1 MGKIFIKDLE
11 IETVIGIYEWERE
24 VRQLISVKIEMTVDT
39 KKAARSDKVEDSLDY
54 KKVCKRIS
62 SLTKN
67 LKSKLIEN
75 LAHKI
80 AETILSEFSASNVIV
95 TVEKPG
101 ALRGTK
107 SVGVVIE
114 RP

>member
-1 MGKIFIKDLE
+1 MDKIFIKDLE

-24 VRQLISVKIEMTVDT
+24 VRQLISINIEMTVDT

-54 KKVCKRIS
+54 KKVCKRII
-62 SLTKN
+62 SLTKHS
-67 LKSKLIEN
+67 KSKLIEN

-101 ALRGTK
+101 ALRGSK
-107 SVGVVIE
+107 SVGIVIE

>member
-1 MGKIFIKDLE
+1 MDKIFIKDLE

-24 VRQLISVKIEMTVDT
+24 VRQLISVNIEMTVDT

-54 KKVCKRIS
+54 KKVCKRIT
-62 SLTKN
+62 SLTKQS
-67 LKSKLIEN
+67 KSKLIEN

-80 AETILSEFSASNVIV
+80 AETILSEFSVSNVVV
-95 TVEKPG
+95 TVEKSG
-101 ALRGTK
+101 ALRGSK

>member
-1 MGKIFIKDLE
+1 MDKIFIKDLE

-24 VRQLISVKIEMTVDT
+24 VRQLISVNIEMTVDT

-80 AETILSEFSASNVIV
+80 AETILSEFSVSNVIV
-95 TVEKPG
+95 TGENPG
-101 ALRGTK
+101 ALRGSK
-107 SVGVVIE
+107 SVGIVIE

>member
-1 MGKIFIKDLE
+1 MDKIFIRDLE

-24 VRQLISVKIEMTVDT
+24 IKQLVSVSLEMVFDT
-39 KKAARSDKVEDSLDY
+39 KKAGKSDKIQHSLNY
-54 KKVCKRIS
+54 KKIS
-62 SLTKN
+62 KKVISLTKSS
-67 LKSKLIEN
+67 KSKLIEN

-80 AETILSEFSASNVIV
+80 AKKILSDFPVSSLTV

-101 ALRGTK
+101 ALRGSK
-107 SVGVVIE
+107 SVGVVIN

>member
-1 MGKIFIKDLE
+1 MDKIFIKDLE

-24 VRQLISVKIEMTVDT
+24 VRQLISVNIEMTVDT

-80 AETILSEFSASNVIV
+80 AETILSEFSASKVIV

-107 SVGVVIE
+107 SVGIVIE

>member
-1 MGKIFIKDLE
+1 MDKIFIKDLE

-24 VRQLISVKIEMTVDT
+24 VRQLISVNIEMTVDT

-95 TVEKPG
+95 TLEKPG

-107 SVGVVIE
+107 SVGVVIA